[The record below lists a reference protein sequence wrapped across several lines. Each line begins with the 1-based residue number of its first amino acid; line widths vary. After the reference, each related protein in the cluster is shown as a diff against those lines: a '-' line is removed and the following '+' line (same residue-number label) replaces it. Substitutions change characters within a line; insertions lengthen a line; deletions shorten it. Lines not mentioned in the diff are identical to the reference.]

1 MLKKNLGFVF
11 APQYKQIVNDLA
23 KYIEET
29 S

>member
-1 MLKKNLGFVF
+1 LKKNLGFIF